1 MKIKEVSEKTGLTK
15 KTIRYYEAEGLLN
28 PEKQWQNGRE
38 YRNYS
43 EQDIFQLEKIA
54 ALRRARFSVEEIRH
68 IESVP
73 EDIPAVF
80 QSYRQRLQQEQRD
93 LSSILAIVNNISSSD
108 LTSEDQLI
116 AEMRPATMGLP
127 LPAVDLDP
135 HFRYLDEMEELEQ
148 LISGRSITPQEQKQ
162 KNIAARSAVMFAAF
176 NQSDSPTAN
185 NASPGGYGSGFDISN
200 AQKVAT
206 YNLLLNTKDQDRD

>member
-93 LSSILAIVNNISSSD
+93 LSSILAIVNNISID
-108 LTSEDQLI
+108 TLTTEDQLI
-116 AEMRPATMGLP
+116 AQMRPATVGLP

-148 LISGRSITPQEQKQ
+148 LVSRRITPQEQKQ

-206 YNLLLNTKDQDRD
+206 YNLLLNTKDQDRE